1 MDTLIAMRSF
11 VRVVETG
18 SFSTV
23 AREQDTNQATISK
36 RVAALE
42 AELGTRLLVR
52 GSRSHKLT
60 EAGQSYYER
69 AVNILNEI
77 EEAESEARSL
87 TSMPRGRLRITVPS
101 LFGSLY
107 VAPLIS
113 EFLATFPEIRL
124 DMSFS
129 EKMVNLVEENIEVAI
144 RLGELKDSSMIARRL
159 GSYKLIIV
167 ASPNYLKKHSE
178 PQHPRELSK
187 HNCLVYTLGSHGA
200 VWSFTNQ
207 KADSSVNVSGNFQC
221 DTGFGLM
228 EMVLAN
234 AGIAFMPSWLVASHI
249 ESGQLIHILKN
260 YFQSYPINAVYPQ
273 NRYISLK
280 TKCFI
285 DFMEKEIKTNPIL
298 SVF

>member
-23 AREQDTNQATISK
+23 ARELKTNQATISK

-42 AELGTRLLVR
+42 AALSARLLVR
-52 GSRSHKLT
+52 GSRSHQLT
-60 EAGQSYYER
+60 ETGQSYYER
-69 AVNILNEI
+69 AVNILNDI

-87 TSMPRGRLRITVPS
+87 TSTPKGRLRVTVPT
-101 LFGSLY
+101 LFGNLY

-129 EKMVNLVEENIEVAI
+129 EKMVNLVEENIDVAI
-144 RLGELKDSSMIARRL
+144 RLGDLKDSSMIAKRL

-167 ASPNYLKKHSE
+167 ATPAYLKKHLE
-178 PQHPRELSK
+178 LRHPSELSK
-187 HNCLVYTLGSHGA
+187 HNCLLYTLGSHGTI
-200 VWSFTNQ
+200 WNFSDQ
-207 KADSSVNVSGNFQC
+207 KADTAVHVSGNFQC

-234 AGIAFMPSWLVASHI
+234 TGIAFMPTWLVASHI
-249 ESGQLIHILKN
+249 ESGQLTHILKN
-260 YFQSYPINAVYPQ
+260 YYQSYPINAVYPQ
-273 NRYISLK
+273 NRYAPLK
-280 TKCFI
+280 TKCFVE
-285 DFMEKEIKTNPIL
+285 FMEQVIKTNPVISNL
-298 SVF
+298 